1 MATYLENLTTARD
14 NIAARLAE
22 ITAQPKPSY
31 DVDGQR
37 VEWNDYFKA
46 LTDQMDKLT
55 TAINGASIYEEESIG
70 YS

>member
-22 ITAQPKPSY
+22 ITAQAKPSY

-37 VEWNDYFKA
+37 VEWNDYFKSLTEQLAA
-46 LTDQMDKLT
+46 LNEQ
-55 TAINGASIYEEESIG
+55 INGAGVFEEQSQG
-70 YS
+70 YT

>member
-14 NIAARLAE
+14 NIAARLAS

-37 VEWNDYFKA
+37 VEWNAYFEA
-46 LTDQMDKLT
+46 LTRQLAT
-55 TAINGASIYEEESIG
+55 LNEQLNGAEPFEETSEA
-70 YS
+70 YT

>member
-46 LTDQMDKLT
+46 LTDQLAKLT
-55 TAINGASIYEEESIG
+55 ETINGASIYEEQSIG

>member
-37 VEWNDYFKA
+37 VEWNEYFRQLNEQLA
-46 LTDQMDKLT
+46 TLT
-55 TAINGASIYEEESIG
+55 TAINGAGVYEERSIG

>member
-22 ITAQPKPSY
+22 ITAIPKPSY

-46 LTDQMDKLT
+46 LTDQLAKLNA
-55 TAINGASIYEEESIG
+55 AINGASIYEEESIG